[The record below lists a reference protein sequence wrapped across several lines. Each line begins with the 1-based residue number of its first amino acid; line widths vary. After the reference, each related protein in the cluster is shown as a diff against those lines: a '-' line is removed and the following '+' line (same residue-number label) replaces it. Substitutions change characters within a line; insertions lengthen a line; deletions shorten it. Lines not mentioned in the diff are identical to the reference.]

1 MSEEKNEVDY
11 MQPTRFWVNSL
22 EENWP
27 HLNQEF
33 DESMKEVI
41 PLLKVKGEISDFMRE
56 KAGIELVDVQVQ
68 CNTIIVSLGYPAVHE
83 DDLNPITGW
92 NELYPISIINF
103 VESKAKAGLTYR
115 NYTRKEDSKENLY
128 YRLVDLINS
137 AEILLYWLYPNSERR
152 RVIRYKV
159 FEKND
164 NRGYYL

>member
-1 MSEEKNEVDY
+1 MSKEKRVNY
-11 MQPTRFWVNSL
+11 IQATKFWVNSL

-33 DESMKEVI
+33 DEAMREVI
-41 PLLKVKGEISDFMRE
+41 PLLKIKGEVSDFKIE
-56 KAGIELVDVQVQ
+56 KAGLELVDVQVQ
-68 CNTIIVSLGYPAVHE
+68 CNTIIVSLGYPAVRE
-83 DDLNPITGW
+83 DDLNPITGY
-92 NELYPISIINF
+92 NELFPVSIINF
-103 VESKAKAGLTYR
+103 VESKAEAGLTYR
-115 NYTRKEDSKENLY
+115 NYIRKEDSKENLY
-128 YRLVDLINS
+128 EGLIELIHN